1 MALMLW
7 VRISAK
13 WNLNRPFCLSS
24 LQPKMYPSDMDASLK
39 VYFNFRS
46 IFFYTARPSRLLPA
60 IELHLPVVRLA
71 PPPHKPRIWLTS
83 NVTLK
88 LQLFSA
94 KVLLS
99 SSPLCSSR
107 IYQFN
112 FQMCFFSF
120 LWQAFLRSRAD
131 DSVIIW
137 TKGKPIQT
145 NVSSL
150 IFCSQRHL

>member
-46 IFFYTARPSRLLPA
+46 IFFHTALTTFTCHWATFTSSTF
-60 IELHLPVVRLA
+60 A
-71 PPPHKPRIWLTS
+71 PPPTHSPRIWLTS
-83 NVTLK
+83 YVTLK

-120 LWQAFLRSRAD
+120 LWQAFLRIRAD